1 MKGRKRKDRKG
12 KKLEIRNRKKRERK
26 EDEEIL
32 RGKEGQERVRMIEW
46 ESMKWREEKESK
58 DREMKTESQWKGRIE
73 KERKEG

>member
-58 DREMKTESQWKGRIE
+58 DREMKTESQWEGRIE